1 MSGLDL
7 DPPVCHGD
15 HLLEAVSTILVEG
28 SAGLGDV
35 GDEGVVELGV
45 QLLIHFGGFF
55 EEVFFLSF
63 RRRVLVT
70 STGGFPLSSFVPL
83 LLLLLK
89 VGEEGFMVGV
99 EVPHKPSAVPI
110 EGDQVPSAG
119 FATCFSFFK
128 LVEEEFKENILI
140 GFGRGHVESSKA
152 FKELMFK

>member
-63 RRRVLVT
+63 GRRVLVT
-70 STGGFPLSSFVPL
+70 STGGFPLSGFVPL

-89 VGEEGFMVGV
+89 GGHHRFVV
-99 EVPHKPSAVPI
+99 EVQVPHEASAVAT
-110 EGDQVPSAG
+110 EGDQVPSTG
-119 FATCFSFFK
+119 FATCLSIVK
-128 LVEEEFKENILI
+128 LVEEEFKQNILI